1 MSRGTP
7 WNHKMVNE
15 QLQRIVAEVL
25 AQLSN
30 GQAAAAAAASGSPG
44 MTTPPAL

>member
-1 MSRGTP
+1 
-7 WNHKMVNE
+7 MVNE

-30 GQAAAAAAASGSPG
+30 GQVAAAAAASGSPG
-44 MTTPPAL
+44 LGRPEAR